1 MKIKSFISA
10 KIKELRNKIYKMVDY
25 YATTALMPN
34 GEKQKI
40 LLEDYQGSYLLLL
53 FYPGDFGPMSKGQIL
68 DFAQKNE
75 QFVNNGCQVQ

>member
-1 MKIKSFISA
+1 MA
-10 KIKELRNKIYKMVDY
+10 EY

-68 DFAQKNE
+68 DFAKKNE
-75 QFVNNGCQVQ
+75 QFVNNGCQVQWPKFKIVTICKFWNSPK

>member
-1 MKIKSFISA
+1 
-10 KIKELRNKIYKMVDY
+10 MVDY

-53 FYPGDFGPMSKGQIL
+53 FYPGDFGSMSKGQIL
-68 DFAQKNE
+68 NFAKKNE